1 MELLYLQRMSD
12 ISVQKSN
19 IRELLYR
26 KYNKE
31 KFLNFIGQKENLVL
45 IENFLIFLN
54 ENIKDIFSQSDLNNY
69 ISKIKNAIN
78 LNCAENSNKL
88 QLIELF

>member
-1 MELLYLQRMSD
+1 MSD